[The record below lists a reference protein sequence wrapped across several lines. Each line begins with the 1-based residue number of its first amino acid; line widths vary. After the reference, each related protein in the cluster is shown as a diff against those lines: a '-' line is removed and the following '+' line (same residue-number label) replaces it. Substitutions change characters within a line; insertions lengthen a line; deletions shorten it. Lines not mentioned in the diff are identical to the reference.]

1 MMNPHSLAN
10 APAVGLA
17 PRVSAVALGV
27 LCALA
32 GATSFHALASDLQ
45 PATLEPVILRPS
57 QTDFGGV
64 GLMQMPSGRMAKEG
78 EFHFGVNLND
88 DYHHYYTS
96 IQLFDWFETTVRY
109 TRIPD
114 TLYNPNPN
122 YSGDNLNTDKGIDI
136 KLRLWEESNWLPE
149 TSIGIRDIGGTGLF
163 DGEFI
168 AGTKRLGP
176 VDITLGVGWGYIGQT
191 GNISNPFCKI
201 SDEYCDRNSPTKGT
215 GGSID
220 FGRWFKGEASI
231 FGGIEY
237 QTPYQPLRLKIEY
250 DANDYTTDYPV
261 RAVNKPMPQH
271 TPWNVGLVYQL
282 GNWADAKLS
291 YQRGDTLTFGV
302 NLYTNFDDLQTV
314 WRDEP
319 KQALTGRP
327 NQESTDWQAVAEQ
340 LDSNAGYQ
348 QLALYQQ
355 DDALVLTG
363 EQMKYRDRKEA
374 HDRAAAILAN
384 HAPEHIKTYK
394 IVETHNGVNL
404 TQAEFDAKAYKQ
416 AATYQYLGAQSRQLA
431 YVTDPED
438 YHDLE
443 PLFSHRERWN
453 AGLLP
458 VWSQSFGGPEAFYL
472 FNLGF
477 NAQANY
483 WLTNNLEASGS
494 IYVNLADNYDKF
506 NYVEKDPH
514 ISNFA
519 VPRVRTMFRAYVSD
533 NPVRLNQL
541 QLTWFAQ
548 PAQQVYTQ
556 MYAGYLETMFAG
568 VGGEVLYRPLG
579 KNWALGLDANLVT
592 QRDPDSWFATFD
604 EPFVYY
610 DGYDA
615 SNCGRNDVGCQA
627 FVLDKGTTGQLS
639 AYYMPQW
646 SLLNNTLFKVSA
658 GKFLGGDNGVRVDF
672 SKQFKS
678 GMIVGAFATVTD
690 LTTEEY
696 GEGSYNKGFYV
707 SIPFDMLTI
716 KPSTTRGVFAW
727 QPITR
732 DGGQTL
738 GRKYELFEVTNARS
752 RWY

>member
-1 MMNPHSLAN
+1 MTYLNSSSEIPS
-10 APAVGLA
+10 VGF
-17 PRVSAVALGV
+17 RSQVSAVCLSV
-27 LCALA
+27 LSALA
-32 GATSFHALASDLQ
+32 GVTSLHSQASE
-45 PATLEPVILRPS
+45 LETVTLRPS

-78 EFHFGVNLND
+78 EFNFGVNLND

-96 IQLFDWFETTVRY
+96 LQLFDWFETTIRY

-114 TLYNPNPN
+114 TLYNPNPD

-136 KLRLWEESNWLPE
+136 KFRLWQESYWLPE

-168 AGTKRLGP
+168 AGTKRFGP
-176 VDITLGVGWGYIGQT
+176 LDVTLGVGWGYIGQS
-191 GNISNPFCKI
+191 GNISNPFCKV
-201 SDEYCDRNSPTKGT
+201 SEEYCDRDGPTKGT
-215 GGSID
+215 GGSVD

-231 FGGIEY
+231 YGGIEY
-237 QTPYQPLRLKIEY
+237 QTPYQPLRLKVEY

-271 TPWNVGLVYQL
+271 TPWNFGVLYQL
-282 GNWADAKLS
+282 GDWGDAKLS
-291 YQRGDTLTFGV
+291 YQRGDTLTFGF
-302 NLYTNFDDLQTV
+302 NLYTNFDDLKAV

-319 KQALTGRP
+319 KQAVTGRP
-327 NQESTDWQAVAEQ
+327 SEGNTDWQAVAQQ

-348 QLALYQQ
+348 QSTLYEQG
-355 DDALVLTG
+355 DALVIAG
-363 EQMKYRDRKEA
+363 EQVKYRDRKEA
-374 HDRAAAILAN
+374 QDRAAAILAN
-384 HAPEHIKTYK
+384 NAPDYITTYK
-394 IVETHNGVNL
+394 IVDTRNGVDL
-404 TQAEFDAKAYKQ
+404 TQTEFDAEAYKQ
-416 AATYQYLGAQSRQLA
+416 AATYQYLGANSRELGS
-431 YVTDPED
+431 TSEPD
-438 YHDLE
+438 YRE
-443 PLFSHRERWN
+443 NAKPLTTHRERWN
-453 AGLLP
+453 AGISP
-458 VWSQSFGGPEAFYL
+458 VLAQSLGGPEAFYL
-472 FNLGF
+472 FHLGF
-477 NAQANY
+477 NTEANY
-483 WLTNNLEASGS
+483 WLTNNIEASGS

-519 VPRVRTMFRAYVSD
+519 VPRVRTMFRSYVSD
-533 NPVRLNQL
+533 NPVRLNHM

-548 PAQQVYTQ
+548 PTQQVYTQ
-556 MYAGYLETMFAG
+556 MYGGYLETMFAG

-579 KNWALGLDANLVT
+579 KNWALGLDANLIS

-615 SNCGRNDVGCQA
+615 SNCKPNDVGCQA
-627 FVLDKGTTGQLS
+627 YVLDKGTTGQLS

-646 SLLNNTLFKVSA
+646 SLLENTLFKVSA

-696 GEGSYNKGFYV
+696 GEGSYNKGFYI
-707 SIPFDMLTI
+707 SIPFDAMTI
-716 KPSTTRGVFAW
+716 KPSTARGVFAW

-738 GRKYELFEVTNARS
+738 SRKYELFEVTNARS